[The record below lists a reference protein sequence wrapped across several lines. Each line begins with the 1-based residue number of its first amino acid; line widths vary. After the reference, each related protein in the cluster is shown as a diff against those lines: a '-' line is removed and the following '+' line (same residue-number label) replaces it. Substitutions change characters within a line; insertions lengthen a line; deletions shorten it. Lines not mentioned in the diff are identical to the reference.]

1 MKIIYTL
8 LLSLTAFFSCSLS
21 LTAQSIQYSQDQ
33 IVGKW
38 ILKSAS
44 YNGLEVS
51 LADIKDRISFE
62 FSVDGKVIYNTPNGT
77 SEEGVF
83 LLKENKIV
91 DPQVP
96 EYPNA
101 DIISLTQKDLII
113 EVWEA
118 DDNVLMTFEL
128 ER

>member
-8 LLSLTAFFSCSLS
+8 LLSMTAIISSSESLH
-21 LTAQSIQYSQDQ
+21 AQAIQYSQDQ

-51 LADIKDRISFE
+51 LADAKDQISFE
-62 FSVDGKVIYNTPNGT
+62 FSTDGKVIYNAPDGR
-77 SEEGVF
+77 SEQGIF

-101 DIISLTQKDLII
+101 DIISLTPKDLVL
-113 EVWEA
+113 EMWEA
-118 DDNVLMTFEL
+118 EDSVLMTFEL